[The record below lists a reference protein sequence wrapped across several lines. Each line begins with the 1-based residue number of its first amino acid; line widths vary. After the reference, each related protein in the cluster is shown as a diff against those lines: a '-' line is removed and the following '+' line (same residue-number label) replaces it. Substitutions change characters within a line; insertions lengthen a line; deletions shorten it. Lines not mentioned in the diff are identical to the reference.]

1 MCSSVGAVVLVALC
15 RFILL
20 SCSSCIP
27 CLSLCIVGSTSSH
40 PLGSNIFNTDII
52 YLLLAKCSELAQ
64 GASCSGKGPLYR
76 GTKQLNISETKH
88 FWNMVHIRK
97 NVCFYP
103 LNQYPWWTGPTR
115 PGPTMTLFQR
125 LYLGKYRS

>member
-1 MCSSVGAVVLVALC
+1 MNHKKEIVHLASK
-15 RFILL
+15 FIA
-20 SCSSCIP
+20 SE
-27 CLSLCIVGSTSSH
+27 
-40 PLGSNIFNTDII
+40 
-52 YLLLAKCSELAQ
+52 AKRRELAQ

-103 LNQYPWWTGPTR
+103 LNQYP
-115 PGPTMTLFQR
+115 
-125 LYLGKYRS
+125 